1 MIYNGKEKRQK
12 LIDILDT
19 DFTDYTVVFIYCN
32 SVIRVIPCLNIF
44 ITGADMNQWIR
55 TRIRRT
61 NADLK
66 SCAIL

>member
-1 MIYNGKEKRQK
+1 MIYNGKVMKQMINE
-12 LIDILDT
+12 ILDT
-19 DFTDYTVVFIYCN
+19 DYTDYTVVFIYCN

>member
-32 SVIRVIPCLNIF
+32 SVIRVI
-44 ITGADMNQWIR
+44 R
-55 TRIRRT
+55 V
-61 NADLK
+61 
-66 SCAIL
+66 

>member
-55 TRIRRT
+55 VVRVPI
-61 NADLK
+61 
-66 SCAIL
+66 